1 MALFKHKR
9 IKEVEAQLAEL
20 SRKHETLKEENK
32 ALKKKLTR
40 KIDAQNERDM
50 LKAILINCA
59 RASIILKK
67 DKLSRSILRD
77 FCKAN
82 GIDLTE
88 PPRWSPLYMSTFL
101 RDMIR
106 YNSQDPSN
114 IRGNYRG
121 IRMKLPK
128 KPQKPVIKGNKVDDT
143 CRQVEAELRDHLE
156 KKMEAEMSGQTN
168 HPP

>member
-20 SRKHETLKEENK
+20 SRKHEALKEENK
-32 ALKKKLTR
+32 VLKKKLTR
-40 KIDAQNERDM
+40 EIDAQNERDM

-88 PPRWSPLYMSTFL
+88 PARWSPLYMATFL

-128 KPQKPVIKGNKVDDT
+128 KPQKPVIKSKQVDES
-143 CRQVEAELRDHLE
+143 CRHVENELRNQLE
-156 KKMEAEMSGQTN
+156 NKMGHEMSGRRQYRY
-168 HPP
+168 